1 MKRLLFLGVVLLA
14 LGCGSRGPLDID
26 GRYYD
31 ERDSGIADGSTTDT
45 GGSDTGAVVD
55 ATPEAGRDAGP
66 LVNCGQCVAQNCQ
79 SQFVACFTNTDCRNA
94 LQCAVQNCFGNGG
107 FDQSCLINK
116 CAMDLKGF
124 AQLLGVVTC
133 VASKCGQDC
142 IGVLGMGS

>member
-1 MKRLLFLGVVLLA
+1 MRRALFLPFVVLA
-14 LGCGSRGPLDID
+14 TSCGSRGPLDID

-31 ERDSGIADGSTTDT
+31 ERDSGVADASVTDSSNDGSA
-45 GGSDTGAVVD
+45 SVD
-55 ATPEAGRDAGP
+55 AAAEAGRDAGP

-142 IGVLGMGS
+142 IGVLGMGT